1 MDDKVIQQTID
12 IAVVNLKR
20 LNALRLKRKLNK
32 QTWQEFFLYKAILK
46 ANDTGIYTDE
56 VRKIVYNEK

>member
-1 MDDKVIQQTID
+1 MDDKVIQHSID
-12 IAVVNLKR
+12 VAIVNLKR
-20 LNALRLKRKLNK
+20 LNALRLQRKLNK

>member
-1 MDDKVIQQTID
+1 MDDKVIQHSID
-12 IAVVNLKR
+12 VAIVNLKR
-20 LNALRLKRKLNK
+20 LNALRLKHKLNK
-32 QTWQEFFLYKAILK
+32 QTWQEFFLYKNILK